1 MCMNLNGDIGSAKP
15 INSWPQA
22 QCSDGSSNKM
32 TEKVSVFVAASL
44 IG

>member
-15 INSWPQA
+15 INSGLQA